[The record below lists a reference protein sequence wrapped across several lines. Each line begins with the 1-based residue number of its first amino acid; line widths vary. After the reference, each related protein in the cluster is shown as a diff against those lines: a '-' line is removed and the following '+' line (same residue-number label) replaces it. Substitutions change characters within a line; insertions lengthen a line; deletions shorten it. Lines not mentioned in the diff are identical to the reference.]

1 MRQVSRF
8 HDVPRKHQA
17 VRFSCSCRI
26 VLERSDLRVISKLSV
41 KFVLMFSTPSPRPP
55 PFVCSAFTPECV
67 GLSRPQRTSLCAH
80 FSLSTCTFSQHN
92 MAHFHLQNPKNPSL
106 LFTCLLFVRI
116 WVITRV
122 HPSSQVSYP
131 EDNICPHLAAAL

>member
-1 MRQVSRF
+1 MM
-8 HDVPRKHQA
+8 
-17 VRFSCSCRI
+17 RFSFSCCI
-26 VLERSDLRVISKLSV
+26 FLKRSDLRVISELSV
-41 KFVLMFSTPSPRPP
+41 KFVLTFSAQQLFFFFS
-55 PFVCSAFTPECV
+55 FVCSAFTPECV

-80 FSLSTCTFSQHN
+80 FSLSTCTFSQDN